1 MGNRITVGLKQARA
15 LCEAGW
21 TEPTEFYWAYGP
33 DRLIGKIWRV
43 YHRSEEVHSI
53 DPKDTI
59 PAAPTGEELMKF
71 IFAKQPNIDFHQIL
85 VGRKEKIANILT
97 DYILKNKLLDK

>member
-1 MGNRITVGLKQARA
+1 MSNRITVGLKQARA

-21 TEPTEFYWAYGP
+21 KEPTEFYWAYGP
-33 DRLIGKIWRV
+33 DRIIGKIWRV

-59 PAAPTGEELMKF
+59 PAAPTIDELLKVIFEKQPGIKINF
-71 IFAKQPNIDFHQIL
+71 IFER
-85 VGRKEKIANILT
+85 GEKNANMLA
-97 DYILKNKLLDK
+97 DYIIKHKLLSL